1 MRSAAVWGI
10 LREVETWVCVSSLPM
25 PWASELFMS
34 VFVFR
39 ADIRLHFCL
48 MLCGTACE
56 KYLALKSVEIVF
68 VFSTVDI
75 CHL

>member
-1 MRSAAVWGI
+1 
-10 LREVETWVCVSSLPM
+10 
-25 PWASELFMS
+25 MS

-48 MLCGTACE
+48 ILCGTACE